1 MFLLDTHA
9 WVWSVEG
16 DMKRIGPK
24 ARRALE
30 RAAARDQIRVSPA
43 SVFEVT
49 ALCLTGRLRFAQS
62 AEQWIAEALS
72 TPGVRVAELTVPIA
86 IDAGHIPRTALAD
99 PIDRLLFATARRL
112 DATLLTADQPM
123 LAYAGDNRGV
133 RAVDASR

>member
-43 SVFEVT
+43 SVFEIT
-49 ALCLTGRLRFAQS
+49 ALCLSGRLQFAQS
-62 AEQWIAEALS
+62 TEQWITEALS
-72 TPGVRVAELTVPIA
+72 TPGLRVAELTVPIA

-99 PIDRLLFATARRL
+99 PMDRLLIATARRL
-112 DATLLTADQPM
+112 DAALLTADHAI
-123 LAYAGDNRGV
+123 LRYASNNRGV
-133 RAVDASR
+133 RLVDASL